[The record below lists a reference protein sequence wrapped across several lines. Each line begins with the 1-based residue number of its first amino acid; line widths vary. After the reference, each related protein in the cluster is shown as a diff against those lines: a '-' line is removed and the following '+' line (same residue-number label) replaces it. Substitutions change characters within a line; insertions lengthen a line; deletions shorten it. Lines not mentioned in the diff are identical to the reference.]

1 MTVISWTGHPTTFS
15 LLVPTFNT
23 FSLNTICIEPPY
35 KYPAS
40 LLSRGFQPK
49 YLWLQQMKSFP
60 PGQTRPTICRS
71 QHYSAAQR
79 DKRPL
84 DWQKKKKKLALT
96 TGWVVA
102 TLPPKA
108 LSRAVLR
115 FGWTRI
121 YNATQDIVG
130 VVRARIISPNSCSG
144 YSSPF
149 LLAYVFVEADAVF
162 SPIVGAVSSN
172 PSKDGGGENE
182 EGKERGKDD
191 FHDAFSVLVLGFVFW
206 WMSFIVKP
214 VEYFSSDD

>member
-1 MTVISWTGHPTTFS
+1 MTVISWTGHPKNLS
-15 LLVPTFNT
+15 LPVPTFNR
-23 FSLNTICIEPPY
+23 FFLNRICIEPPH
-35 KYPAS
+35 KHPVS
-40 LLSRGFQPK
+40 LPYRDFQPK
-49 YLWLQQMKSFP
+49 YLWSQQMKSFP

-79 DKRPL
+79 DKRPF
-84 DWQKKKKKLALT
+84 DWQKKKKIALT
-96 TGWVVA
+96 TRWLLA

-121 YNATQDIVG
+121 YNATQDIFG
-130 VVRARIISPNSCSG
+130 VVRARIISPNSCYG

-172 PSKDGGGENE
+172 PSKDRGGENE

-191 FHDAFSVLVLGFVFW
+191 FHDAFWFW
-206 WMSFIVKP
+206 FCG
-214 VEYFSSDD
+214 